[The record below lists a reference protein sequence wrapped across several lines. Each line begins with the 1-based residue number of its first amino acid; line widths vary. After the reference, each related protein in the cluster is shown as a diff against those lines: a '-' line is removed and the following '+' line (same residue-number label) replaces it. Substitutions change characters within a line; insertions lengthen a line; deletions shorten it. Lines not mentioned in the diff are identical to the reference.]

1 MLKGFREFIMR
12 GNVVDLAIAVV
23 IGTAFTALVKAFVA
37 DILTP
42 IIAAIVGKPNFET
55 LTFTIHHSQFL
66 YGDLINSLITF
77 VAVAAAVYYFVV
89 VPLNR
94 LAQRPRPGPGP
105 PGRRSAPRHRPAHRD
120 PGSPGQPA
128 GALEDGLKV
137 TADRIAEGTGGR
149 GAP

>member
-23 IGTAFTALVKAFVA
+23 IGTAFTALVKAFVT

-42 IIAAIVGKPNFET
+42 IIAAIVGQPNFAT
-55 LTFTIHHSQFL
+55 LTFTINHSQFF

-89 VPLNR
+89 VPLNA
-94 LAQRPRPGPGP
+94 LAARRARGQATPADEVPPEIALLTEIRDLLASQEGP
-105 PGRRSAPRHRPAHRD
+105 S
-120 PGSPGQPA
+120 
-128 GALEDGLKV
+128 K
-137 TADRIAEGTGGR
+137 TA
-149 GAP
+149 